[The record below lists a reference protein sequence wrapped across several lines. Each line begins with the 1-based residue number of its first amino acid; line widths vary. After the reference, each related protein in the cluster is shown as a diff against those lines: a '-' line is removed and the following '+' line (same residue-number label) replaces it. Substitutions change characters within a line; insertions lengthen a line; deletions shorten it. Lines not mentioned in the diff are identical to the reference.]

1 LHKKT
6 GAVLGEKKNGLGV
19 RAIAR
24 KLQMA
29 PSSVHKILKS
39 ADVS

>member
-1 LHKKT
+1 
-6 GAVLGEKKNGLGV
+6 VLGEKKNGLGV

-39 ADVS
+39 TDVS